1 MRALIFANGEPN
13 DGPMVQRVLADGQQ
27 AIVIAA
33 DGGAR
38 VARYFGRKV
47 DVVIGDMDSLPTSQ
61 LTSLEATG
69 TTVYRYPPEKN
80 ETDLELAL
88 QWAAEQD
95 IRWIRIIGGIGGR
108 FDQMLA
114 NVYLMAL
121 PELAER
127 DVMLAAGKQLIRLL
141 NPGEHTIK
149 GNIGDTI
156 SLIPISHAVTG
167 IQTRNLRYPL
177 RHETLDFGPARGVSN
192 IIQDIDAAVYFET
205 GLLLLIHT
213 VGRA

>member
-1 MRALIFANGEPN
+1 MRALVFANGEPN
-13 DGPMVQRVLADGQQ
+13 DGPMVQRVLADGQT
-27 AIVIAA
+27 ALVVAA

-47 DVVIGDMDSLPTSQ
+47 DVVIGDMDSLPARQ
-61 LTSLEATG
+61 LESLEANG
-69 TTVYRYPPEKN
+69 TQVYRYPPEKN

-88 QWAAEQD
+88 KWVARQD
-95 IRWIRIIGGIGGR
+95 YRWIRIIGGIGGR

-121 PELAER
+121 PELSECE
-127 DVMLAAGKQLIRLL
+127 VMLAAGRQLIRLL
-141 NPGEHTIK
+141 SPGEHPVQ
-149 GNIGDTI
+149 GNIGDTL

-167 IQTRNLRYPL
+167 IQTYNLRYPL
-177 RHETLDFGPARGVSN
+177 RQETLDFGPARGVSN
-192 IIQDIDAAVYFET
+192 VIDDVDAAIHFET
-205 GLLLLIHT
+205 GLLLLVHT